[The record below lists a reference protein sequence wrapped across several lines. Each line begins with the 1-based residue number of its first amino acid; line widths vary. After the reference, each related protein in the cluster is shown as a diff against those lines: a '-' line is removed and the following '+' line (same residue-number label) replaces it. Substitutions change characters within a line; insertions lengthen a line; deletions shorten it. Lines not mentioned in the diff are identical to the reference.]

1 MQGCKHSSIECGF
14 EDNLTVLSSNKSK
27 TSPINNYYRCCAF
40 FYHILSPGMR
50 SQFRKCA
57 ANTGKSEY
65 TLEAK
70 REAMG
75 RTAVGSAEAV
85 VNKCNLPI
93 SVDQFVE
100 EIESMYESVFNEYI
114 EFLPGAEKL
123 VKHLKDNKIP
133 IAIATSSKNSTF
145 KLKSKHHGK
154 FFELFHH
161 IVRGSDD
168 PDVKNGKPAPDIFL
182 IAASRFDA
190 DSLPQSMK
198 NVLVF
203 EDSANGV
210 RAGIAAGMQ
219 VVWVPA
225 ECTDTSTATAT
236 LIVPSLEQF
245 DPTLFNLP
253 PYQ

>member
-1 MQGCKHSSIECGF
+1 MC
-14 EDNLTVLSSNKSK
+14 
-27 TSPINNYYRCCAF
+27 
-40 FYHILSPGMR
+40 
-50 SQFRKCA
+50 RKY
-57 ANTGKSEY
+57 GSEY

-85 VNKCNLPI
+85 INKCNLPI
-93 SVDQFVE
+93 TVDQFID
-100 EIESMYESVFNEYI
+100 EIEAMYAAVFEEYI

-123 VKHLKDNKIP
+123 VDHLKQSNIP

-182 IAASRFDA
+182 IAANRFESPPKD
-190 DSLPQSMK
+190 MK
-198 NVLVF
+198 SVLVF

-210 RAGIAAGMQ
+210 KAGIAAGMQ
-219 VVWVPA
+219 VVWIPA
-225 ECTDTSTATAT
+225 ECTDTSTANAT
-236 LIVPSLEQF
+236 LILPSLEKF
-245 DPTLFNLP
+245 DPTLFSLP